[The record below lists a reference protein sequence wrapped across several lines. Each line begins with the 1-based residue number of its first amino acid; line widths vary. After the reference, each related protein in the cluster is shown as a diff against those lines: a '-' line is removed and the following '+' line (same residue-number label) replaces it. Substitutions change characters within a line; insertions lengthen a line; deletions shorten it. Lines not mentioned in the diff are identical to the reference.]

1 MNLVQRLRA
10 RLGSP
15 RRGLVRV
22 APSAKRPGSRQ
33 TASPRELDR
42 AGQVRWVAVDS
53 VAVLA
58 LTALV
63 TLAWLPT
70 YGHGWLWV
78 ASLGAALVGLV
89 VAGVAA
95 WRRLGPAAT
104 ASAAVVAYLVF
115 GTVLAMPSA
124 GIAGVVPTPRSLWG
138 LLLGPVFGWK
148 AMLTVDPPLGETS
161 YLLVPVVVT
170 GLVAALSALTLSLRS
185 GRPVLAWLPP
195 AAALVVA
202 FGFGTGTSWRPV
214 AVGLGFLAVVLVWTS
229 YRRAQLRGA
238 LVERKRGVAWPTVV
252 TGALVLG
259 LTGGVAAAAAPLL
272 QPTEPRVTARG
283 SVKPPLDLHRY
294 ASPLQGFRLNVTD
307 NVDRILFTI
316 TGAPQ
321 GTRVRLATMDAYDGF
336 TYNVTDTSQAAPD
349 GGAFKRIG
357 ESVDDAAR
365 GTRLDVGITVG
376 DYAGVWVPTVG
387 QTIRARFEGPRGV
400 AIEDSFYYNQATGS
414 GVTPVGLVRGDS
426 YRLSVVVAADPTPGQ
441 VTAATTAPPLT
452 LPPAAPTPDVL
463 RDLAAKWGAAGAGA
477 TIASYRDKLRE
488 GYYSHGVDPADAPS
502 LPGHHEGRLEEVLAD
517 TAAMIGDEEQY
528 AVVMA
533 LLARSAGVPARV
545 VYGYVTAQAGTA
557 QVKGSDVSAWTE
569 VNLDG
574 LGWVAVDATPP
585 KDRKL
590 PKVPEREQSVPRPQV
605 ENPPPPPQRPER
617 ADQDNSPPV
626 QPAPKGPERP
636 PIDWR
641 LVGTVALVGGVPL
654 LTIVI
659 PIALVIGLK
668 VRRRRERRNHDD
680 LVHRVSGGWAELVD
694 RARDLG
700 RSPSPAATRTE
711 QADQLLAS
719 FHQVGER
726 IDPRVLA
733 RQADAT
739 VFAPDA
745 ITESQ
750 AATYWTSIDTAI
762 HGLDRSVGLGQRLR
776 GRLSV
781 RSFRRYGTR

>member
-1 MNLVQRLRA
+1 
-10 RLGSP
+10 
-15 RRGLVRV
+15 
-22 APSAKRPGSRQ
+22 
-33 TASPRELDR
+33 
-42 AGQVRWVAVDS
+42 
-53 VAVLA
+53 
-58 LTALV
+58 
-63 TLAWLPT
+63 
-70 YGHGWLWV
+70 
-78 ASLGAALVGLV
+78 
-89 VAGVAA
+89 
-95 WRRLGPAAT
+95 
-104 ASAAVVAYLVF
+104 
-115 GTVLAMPSA
+115 
-124 GIAGVVPTPRSLWG
+124 
-138 LLLGPVFGWK
+138 
-148 AMLTVDPPLGETS
+148 
-161 YLLVPVVVT
+161 
-170 GLVAALSALTLSLRS
+170 
-185 GRPVLAWLPP
+185 
-195 AAALVVA
+195 
-202 FGFGTGTSWRPV
+202 
-214 AVGLGFLAVVLVWTS
+214 
-229 YRRAQLRGA
+229 
-238 LVERKRGVAWPTVV
+238 VV

-259 LTGGVAAAAAPLL
+259 LTGGAAAAAAPLL

-414 GVTPVGLVRGDS
+414 GVTPVGLVRGDT
-426 YRLSVVVAADPTPGQ
+426 YRLTVVVAADPTPGQ

-636 PIDWR
+636 RSTGDSSEPSPWSGACR
-641 LVGTVALVGGVPL
+641 CSRSSSPS
-654 LTIVI
+654 
-659 PIALVIGLK
+659 PVIGLK

-680 LVHRVSGGWAELVD
+680 LVHRVRAAGPSWSTAPATSGARPRRPRPVPNRPTSCWPRSTRWASAPIPGCSH
-694 RARDLG
+694 ARPTPRCSLPTP
-700 RSPSPAATRTE
+700 SPSPRRRPTGR
-711 QADQLLAS
+711 AS
-719 FHQVGER
+719 T
-726 IDPRVLA
+726 PRSTDSTGRWGSDSA
-733 RQADAT
+733 
-739 VFAPDA
+739 
-745 ITESQ
+745 
-750 AATYWTSIDTAI
+750 
-762 HGLDRSVGLGQRLR
+762 SVAGCR
-776 GRLSV
+776 
-781 RSFRRYGTR
+781 